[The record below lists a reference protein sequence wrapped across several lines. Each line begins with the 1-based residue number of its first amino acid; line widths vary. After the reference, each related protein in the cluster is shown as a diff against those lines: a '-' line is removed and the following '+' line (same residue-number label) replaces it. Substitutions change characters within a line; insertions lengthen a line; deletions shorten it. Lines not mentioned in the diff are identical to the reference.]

1 MNEVILVDFD
11 DNESGTMEKI
21 EAHEK
26 GRLHRA
32 FSVFLIQGDKMLL
45 QKRASDKY
53 HCGGLWTNTCC
64 SHPRPGEE
72 TKAAAVR
79 RLEEELEIRIEPDEL
94 QEVHAILYRY
104 PFENGLTEYE
114 YDHLFIGEYQGEWGE
129 NPEEVDAV
137 RWVEIDWLKQDV
149 AAHPE
154 DYTPWFLIAL
164 REVMESVVS
173 SRGGR

>member
-11 DNESGTMEKI
+11 DCEIGTMEKM

-26 GRLHRA
+26 ERLHRA
-32 FSVFLIQGDKMLL
+32 FSVFLMQDGKMLL

-72 TKAAAVR
+72 TKTAAVR
-79 RLEEELEIRIEPDEL
+79 RLKEELEITVEPEEL
-94 QEVHAILYRY
+94 KEVHSILYRY
-104 PFENGLTEYE
+104 PFNNGLTEFE
-114 YDHLFIGEYQGEWGE
+114 YDHLFVGAYHGTWVE

-137 RWVEIDWLKQDV
+137 KWVEIEWLKKDIV
-149 AAHPE
+149 EHAE
-154 DYTPWFLIAL
+154 KYTPWFIIAL
-164 REVMESVVS
+164 KEVLAK
-173 SRGGR
+173 